1 MAVKT
6 YFVCTNCGAQTT
18 KWYGRCPECG
28 EWNTLQEETVQSKP
42 SVSKKASAKAGSA
55 RTVSLDEVTSDSDIR
70 YTTGI
75 EEFDRVLG
83 GGIVEGSVIL
93 LGGEPGAGKSTL
105 LLQLCG
111 NVCGQAKVLYISG
124 EESSSQIKLRAKRLG
139 IDTHNLLIANETD
152 ISSVINTVREH
163 RPDLCII
170 DSIQTMEV
178 DGIPSSAGSVA
189 QVRESASALTRCAKA
204 EGIPMIIVG
213 HVNKDGAIAGPKVM
227 EHIVDTVLYLE
238 GDRYLALRILRSAKN
253 RYGSTSEIGI
263 FDMTDK
269 GLFGIANPSMLLLEG
284 AVTDTP
290 GSCVTC
296 VMEGSRPIMAEIQA
310 LTTKSNFSVPRRTA
324 DGLDFNRANLLIAVI
339 EKRGGYVLSALD
351 VYLNVIG
358 GLNIS
363 DTASDLAV
371 ASSIV
376 SSLLDKTIP
385 AGTVIF
391 GELGLGGE
399 VRTVSDAEKR
409 VSEAEKLGFTR
420 CVLPASSLR
429 KLNASRYSMELIGIS
444 NITEIKK
451 VF

>member
-105 LLQLCG
+105 LLQVCG

-263 FDMTDK
+263 FDMTEK

-358 GLNIS
+358 GLNIN